1 MTHETYLGKAAVV
14 ALDRASWRA
23 WLSTHHLEA
32 KGCWLVLFRK
42 SSGLASLDYDQAVEE
57 ALCFG
62 WVDSKP
68 NKRDAQ
74 SSYLYFAPRKAGSN
88 WSKLNRDRIMRLEA
102 EGLVAPAGAK
112 VVAAA
117 RADGSW
123 LALEKAEMGIC
134 PPEMNALLDAQAD
147 ARRHWDAFSVAVK
160 RATLEWIYAAK
171 TDVTRQKRIEETVR
185 LAALNQKAN
194 QYQPKLKD

>member
-1 MTHETYLGKAAVV
+1 MTQETYLGKAAVV
-14 ALDRASWRA
+14 ALDRASWRE
-23 WLSTHHLEA
+23 WLSSHHEEA
-32 KGCWLVLFRK
+32 TGCWLVLFRK

-62 WVDSKP
+62 WIDSKP

-88 WSKLNRDRIMRLEA
+88 WSKLNRDRIAKLEA
-102 EGLVAPAGAK
+102 EGRMAPAGARLL
-112 VVAAA
+112 AAA

-123 LALEKAEMGIC
+123 LALEKAENGVC
-134 PPEMNALLDAQAD
+134 PPEMVALLDANAD

-171 TDVTRQKRIEETVR
+171 TDATRQKRIEETVR
-185 LAALNQKAN
+185 LAAENKKAN
-194 QYQPKLKD
+194 QYSPK